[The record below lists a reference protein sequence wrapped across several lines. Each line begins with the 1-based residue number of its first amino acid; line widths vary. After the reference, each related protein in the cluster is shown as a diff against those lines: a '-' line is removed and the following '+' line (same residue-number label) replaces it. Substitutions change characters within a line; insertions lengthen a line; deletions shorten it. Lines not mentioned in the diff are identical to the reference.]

1 MTELDSLNAQITL
14 NGLNIGDTD
23 VKDKWKKPPQ

>member
-1 MTELDSLNAQITL
+1 MTEEDSLNAQITL

-23 VKDKWKKPPQ
+23 VKDK